1 VTPTLIFNIQLVLGY
16 IAWLLWFSAYLW
28 PRLRAMEA
36 ADANRAIASL
46 HSFRFFGLIFI
57 FPGLLGPAVPSSF
70 AGPAAWGDLAAG
82 ILAMLALVS
91 FERLPLFWLFVAGFN
106 LIGVADLSM
115 NYYHAVRVGLPEV
128 SGQLGL
134 TYLIPVL
141 YVPIL
146 MITHVAAFVLM
157 ARGAAKAR
165 RLHHGRLMS
174 AMGGKLPSASR
185 RLPDP
190 LHHQSGNG

>member
-1 VTPTLIFNIQLVLGY
+1 MTPTLIFNIQLVLGY
-16 IAWLLWFSAYLW
+16 VAWLLWFSAYLW
-28 PRLRAMEA
+28 PRLRAMEV

-57 FPGLLGPAVPSSF
+57 FPGVLGPAVPSSF

-91 FERLPLFWLFVAGFN
+91 FERRPLFWLFVVGFN
-106 LIGVADLSM
+106 VIGAADLLM
-115 NYYHAVRVGLPEV
+115 NYYHAVRVSLPEV

-157 ARGAAKAR
+157 ARAAAKA
-165 RLHHGRLMS
+165 
-174 AMGGKLPSASR
+174 
-185 RLPDP
+185 P
-190 LHHQSGNG
+190 LAPTDG